1 VRRMA
6 KLWKLACI
14 HEPPARMGKVPVNV
28 DNAVNVVN
36 VDNPINVDNAA
47 NVVNVDNPINVDDTL
62 RAATLP
68 AWENR

>member
-1 VRRMA
+1 MA

-36 VDNPINVDNAA
+36 V
-47 NVVNVDNPINVDDTL
+47 VNVDNPVNVDDTL